1 LKKHIQRI
9 VVVVD
14 DAAVASASQL
24 WAAMLL
30 AVDSCVWA
38 CHLWETMP
46 VPGSCVKG
54 ASESLT
60 KSG

>member
-1 LKKHIQRI
+1 
-9 VVVVD
+9 VVVG

-24 WAAMLL
+24 WAATLL